1 MTMTESPTSTGFDGV
16 LTAVLANRLDS
27 VVREMTNTLLRSAR
41 SAVIN
46 SARDFSCAIISA
58 DNELLAC
65 AEGLPVHIYGAQ
77 LQTVQLKKR
86 HPNMKRGDAFLD
98 NNPYTGNSHA
108 ADHAILVPV
117 FFEGEHLFTAYA
129 KAHQADIGNSLPTTY
144 HAAAKDVYEEGALI
158 FPSVQVQRDYEN
170 IDDILQMCHARIR
183 VPSQWYGDYLAA
195 VGAARTAERRL
206 EQMCEKYGIETIK
219 EFVRNWLDYS
229 EQRMRNEIAKLPRR
243 TLTNTA
249 RHDAFE
255 GLLPEGA
262 DLKVSITIDPELE
275 MIEVD
280 LRDNPDNLDC
290 GLNMTEATTMA
301 AVFAGLFNA
310 ISATVPMNS
319 GAFRRVNV
327 LLRQGGAVG
336 IPKFPHSC
344 SLATTNL
351 TDRVINMVGS
361 SFAQFGPPYGVSEAA
376 IGMGASMAVL
386 SGKDPRYDDE
396 PFVNQVFVPANGGP
410 ASAHADGWVTFG
422 LPVISGLMY
431 RDSIEIDEVK
441 MPIQYRHVLICKDSG
456 GAGEFRGGPG
466 IDMAYEAKG
475 TEVTVIYPCDGQETP
490 ARGVLGGQ
498 DGQCAI
504 AWLVDTD
511 GTQTKLPSVTNIILQ
526 PGQAVRGVDGSAGG
540 YGDPLKRRPEAVL
553 ADVVE
558 GWVSPNK
565 ALQAYGVKLIATAE
579 GYEIDREET
588 ARMRNQQVVGS

>member
-1 MTMTESPTSTGFDGV
+1 MTLIETPTSTGFDGV

-46 SARDFSCAIISA
+46 SARDFSCAIVSA
-58 DNELLAC
+58 EDELIAC
-65 AEGLPVHIYGAQ
+65 AEGLPCHIYGAQ
-77 LQTVQLKKR
+77 LQTRQLRKR
-86 HPNMKRGDAFLD
+86 HPEMKKGDAFLD

-158 FPSVQVQRDYEN
+158 FPCVQVQRNYEN
-170 IDDILQMCHARIR
+170 IDDILEMCYARIR

-195 VGAARTAERRL
+195 VGAARTAELRL
-206 EQMCEKYGIETIK
+206 EQMCQKYGLETIK
-219 EFVRNWLDYS
+219 DFMRNWLDYS
-229 EQRMRNEIAKLPRR
+229 EQRMRNEIAKFPHR

-255 GLLPEGA
+255 GLLPDGV
-262 DLKVSITIDPELE
+262 DLRCSITIDPENE

-290 GLNMTEATTMA
+290 GLNLTEATTMA
-301 AVFAGLFNA
+301 SVFAGLFNA
-310 ISATVPMNS
+310 MSTTVPMNS

-327 LLRQGGAVG
+327 LLKEGGAVG

-351 TDRVINMVGS
+351 ADRTINMIGS
-361 SFAQFGPPYGVSEAA
+361 AFAQFGSPYGVSEAA

-386 SGKDPRYDDE
+386 SGKDPRYGNE
-396 PFVNQVFVPANGGP
+396 PFVNQVFVPVNGGP

-422 LPVISGLMY
+422 LPAIQGLMY

-441 MPIQYRHVLICKDSG
+441 MPIHYRYMSILKDSG

-466 IDMAYEAKG
+466 LDMAYEAKG

-490 ARGVLGGQ
+490 ARGVLGGL
-498 DGQCAI
+498 DGQCAA

-511 GTQTKLPSVTNIILQ
+511 GSETLLPNVTNIVLQ
-526 PGQAVRGVDGSAGG
+526 PGQAIRGVDGSAGG
-540 YGDPLKRRPEAVL
+540 YGNPFDRRPEAVL
-553 ADVVE
+553 ADVIE
-558 GWVSPNK
+558 YWVSPEK
-565 ALQAYGVKLIATAE
+565 ALQVYGVKVISNE
-579 GYEIDREET
+579 NGFSIDHMET
-588 ARMRNQQVVGS
+588 TRLRSQ